1 MPVALQSLSKQFA
14 SFSEGNV
21 EAVLLVGGA
30 GSRLRPLT
38 ISTPKP
44 MLPVANFPC
53 TAHQIAKAKAAGVSR
68 IILSTSYKAEV
79 FEGYFQAGEKFGV
92 EIVYVTEESPLGTG
106 GAIRNVASSLQSSA
120 DEPVVILNGDILS
133 DHDIARQVAEF
144 ESSHADVSL
153 HLINVEDPR
162 PFGLVPTDESGNVL
176 SFLEKPQTP
185 EEIVTHQINA
195 GCYVF
200 RRSVI
205 DSIPPNQVV
214 SVERETFPALLN
226 KSAKVVGYIED
237 AYWLDLGNP
246 LAFAQGSRDLVLGKG
261 HSPLIVN
268 VGQALIAESAI
279 VHPTAEVSGG
289 SSIGEN
295 VVIKAGAKIIGSV
308 VMDDADIGE
317 GATISNSIVSRGA
330 SIGNNCNLQETVVAD
345 SAIIGAENEFRENRI
360 WPHVVIPEHSIR
372 FSS

>member
-1 MPVALQSLSKQFA
+1 M
-14 SFSEGNV
+14 

-53 TAHQIAKAKAAGVSR
+53 TAHQIAKAKSAGISR

-106 GAIRNVASSLQSSA
+106 GAIRNVADALASSPE
-120 DEPVVILNGDILS
+120 DPVVILNGDILS
-133 DHDIARQVAEF
+133 GHDIAKQVAEF
-144 ESSHADVSL
+144 ELAKADVSL

-162 PFGLVPTDESGNVL
+162 PFGLVPTDDAGNVL

-205 DSIPPNQVV
+205 DGIPANQVV
-214 SVERETFPALLN
+214 SVERETFPSLLA

-246 LAFAQGSRDLVLGKG
+246 LAFAQGSRDLVLGRG
-261 HSPLIVN
+261 ESPLIEQT
-268 VGQALIAESAI
+268 GEALIASSAN
-279 VHPTAEVSGG
+279 VDAGADVSGG
-289 SSIGEN
+289 SAIGEN
-295 VVIKAGAKIIGSV
+295 VVVKAVAKVIGSV
-308 VMDDADIGE
+308 VMEGAEIGE
-317 GATISNSIVSRGA
+317 GAVVINSIISRKA
-330 SIGNNCNLQETVVAD
+330 KIGKNCHLQEVVIAD
-345 SAIIGAENEFRENRI
+345 GVTIGADNEFNGNRI
-360 WPHVVIPEHSIR
+360 WPNVVIPEHSIR